1 MRFGIGGFVVI
12 ACATLLSFGGE
23 AVVAEQAHSRV
34 RNVAIVVWN
43 GAEILDW
50 AGPTEVFAAA
60 GNIAAQGGST
70 AFHVYTVS
78 KTKDP
83 IVSQGFVRVLPDYSI
98 KDAPKPDIVV
108 FPGGGGSS
116 VLSDPEFFGW
126 AKAAAANAEVAL
138 SVCTGAF
145 ILGRAGFLDGKQ
157 ATTWHGML
165 DQFEKE
171 FPKVDVRRGSRFVDN
186 GTIVTTAGVSAGIDG
201 SLHVVA
207 RLLGRYVADETAQ
220 YMEYRW
226 TPEAYLSNSYTLLN
240 PSLDSRGRRVQQAEI
255 FVSEGNP
262 SEAIR
267 ICEQLV
273 AEKPDDAPAWRQLGQ
288 ALHSSKR
295 YEDAVAAFTKAA
307 RSNEVRAGAWYDAA
321 CSAGLLQ
328 NKERALDFLKK
339 SFDAGLEGRERVR
352 YDPDLALLHKDPRL
366 EALIAA
372 GAPAESARQ

>member
-1 MRFGIGGFVVI
+1 MRLGIGGFVVI
-12 ACATLLSFGGE
+12 ACATLLAFGC
-23 AVVAEQAHSRV
+23 AEPASAEPAPTRT
-34 RNVAIVVWN
+34 RNVAIVLWN
-43 GAEILDW
+43 GAEVLDW

-60 GNIAAQGGST
+60 GNIAQHAGAP

-78 KTKDP
+78 KTKDA
-83 IVSQGFVRVLPDYSI
+83 IVSQGFVRVLPDFAI

-108 FPGGGGSS
+108 FPGGGGAS

-126 AKAAAANAEVAL
+126 AKTAAANAEVAL

-145 ILGRAGFLDGKQ
+145 ILGKAGFLDGKQ

-186 GTIVTTAGVSAGIDG
+186 GSIVTTAGVSAGIDG

-207 RLLGRYVADETAQ
+207 RLLGRHVADQTAQ

-226 TPEAYLSNSYTLLN
+226 TPEAYLSNSYSLLD
-240 PSLDSRGRRVQQAEI
+240 PSLDSRGRRVQLAEI

-267 ICEQLV
+267 VCEQLV
-273 AEKPDDAPAWRQLGQ
+273 AEKPGDAPAWLQMGR

-307 RSNEVRAGAWYDAA
+307 RSNDVRAGAWYDAA

-328 NKERALDFLKK
+328 NKDQALDFLKK
-339 SFDAGLEGRERVR
+339 SFDAGLQGRERAR
-352 YDPDLALLHKDPRL
+352 YDPDLALLRKDPRL

-372 GAPAESARQ
+372 AAVSPRP